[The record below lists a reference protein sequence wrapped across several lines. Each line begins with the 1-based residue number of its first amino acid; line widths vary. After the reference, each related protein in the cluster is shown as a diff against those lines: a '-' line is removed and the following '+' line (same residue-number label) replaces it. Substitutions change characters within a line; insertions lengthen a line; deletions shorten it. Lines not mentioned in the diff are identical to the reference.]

1 MQAARSTTC
10 KRSVARSPVAEED
23 GARGRAGGQ
32 GVSVLDGRDSACVGF
47 MSWKTMKMFGG
58 KSDSLYEA

>member
-1 MQAARSTTC
+1 MTC

-23 GARGRAGGQ
+23 GARGRASSQ

>member
-1 MQAARSTTC
+1 MQTARSTTC
-10 KRSVARSPVAEED
+10 KRSVAGSQVSKED

-32 GVSVLDGRDSACVGF
+32 GVSVLDGRDGACVGF
-47 MSWKTMKMFGG
+47 MSWKTVKMFGG